1 MGVPCLPSRRAAS
14 LALEQ
19 LLPGKKIAQSEGDVW
34 NDVDVQIFSR
44 PLQEDEILVP
54 AVAEPLLVWV
64 ISGEANIEERELTGP
79 WEQSKARA
87 GTFYLTQTDTPYLM
101 RWQGKDDTCFEVLH
115 LYLGLEL
122 VNRAAMSLN
131 LNSSR
136 IRMRDVSGVQDVFI
150 SGILSGLVAEMQS
163 PAIANPL
170 FVNGLLE
177 SLTVHLLRQYADT
190 KSETKPRS
198 TLLPT
203 WKLRRVLEHME
214 AHLAEPF
221 DLDAL
226 AALCRMSRF
235 HFSRSFRATTAQ
247 TPSGWFMQHRVQK
260 ASEMLR
266 KTSLSI
272 IEIALETGYE
282 SPSHFAQVFRRVTG
296 LSPRNYRKM
305 HSLNK

>member
-34 NDVDVQIFSR
+34 NDVDVQIFTR
-44 PLQEDEILVP
+44 PVQEDEILVP

-64 ISGEANIEERELTGP
+64 IRGEANIEERELTGP

-101 RWQGKDDTCFEVLH
+101 RWQGKGNTCFEVLH

-122 VNRAAMSLN
+122 VDRAAKSLN
-131 LNSSR
+131 LTSSR
-136 IRMRDVSGVQDVFI
+136 IRMRDVSGGEDAFI
-150 SGILSGLVAEMQS
+150 SGILSGLIAEMQS
-163 PAIANPL
+163 SVITNSL

-177 SLTVHLLRQYADT
+177 SLTVHLLRQYADARA
-190 KSETKPRS
+190 KIKLRS

-203 WKLRRVLEHME
+203 WKLRRVLDHME

-221 DLDAL
+221 DLDCL
-226 AALCRMSRF
+226 AALCGMSRF
-235 HFSRSFRATTAQ
+235 HFSRSFRTTTGQ
-247 TPSGWFMQHRVQK
+247 TPSGWFIQHRVQK

-266 KTSLSI
+266 KTNLSI
-272 IEIALETGYE
+272 IEIALGIGYD

-296 LSPRNYRKM
+296 VTPRDYRK
-305 HSLNK
+305 L

>member
-19 LLPGKKIAQSEGDVW
+19 LLPGKKVAQSEGDVW

-79 WEQSKARA
+79 WEQSKAKG

-115 LYLGLEL
+115 LYLGLDL
-122 VNRAAMSLN
+122 VDRAAVSLN

-136 IRMRDVSGVQDVFI
+136 IRMRDVSGGEDAFI
-150 SGILSGLVAEMQS
+150 SGILSGLISEMQS
-163 PAIANPL
+163 SVVANPL

-190 KSETKPRS
+190 RGKIKLRS

-203 WKLRRVLEHME
+203 WKLRRVLDHME
-214 AHLAEPF
+214 AHLADPF
-221 DLDAL
+221 DLDCL
-226 AALCRMSRF
+226 AALCGMSRF
-235 HFSRSFRATTAQ
+235 HFSRSFRTTTGE
-247 TPSGWFMQHRVQK
+247 TPSGWFMQRRVQE
-260 ASEMLR
+260 ASEMLL
-266 KTSLSI
+266 KTNLSI
-272 IEIALETGYE
+272 IEIALEIGYD

-296 LSPRNYRKM
+296 VTPRDYRK
-305 HSLNK
+305 L

>member
-1 MGVPCLPSRRAAS
+1 MVLSRLPSRRAAS
-14 LALEQ
+14 LTLEQ
-19 LLPGKKIAQSEGDVW
+19 LLPGKKVAQSKGDVW
-34 NDVDVQIFSR
+34 KDVDVQIFTR
-44 PLQEDEILVP
+44 PVQKDEILVP

-64 ISGEANIEERELTGP
+64 IRGEANVEERELTGT
-79 WEQSKARA
+79 WQQSKARA

-101 RWQGKDDTCFEVLH
+101 RWQGKEDTCFEVLH

-122 VNRAAMSLN
+122 VDRAAMSLN

-136 IRMRDVSGVQDVFI
+136 IRMWDVSGGEDAFI
-150 SGILSGLVAEMQS
+150 SGILSGLIAEMQS
-163 PAIANPL
+163 SVIANPL

-190 KSETKPRS
+190 KAKIKRRS

-203 WKLRRVLEHME
+203 WKLRKVLDHME

-221 DLDAL
+221 DLDCL
-226 AALCRMSRF
+226 AALYGMSRF
-235 HFSRSFRATTAQ
+235 HFSRLFRTTTGQ
-247 TPSGWFMQHRVQK
+247 TPSGWFMQRRVQK

-266 KTSLSI
+266 KTNLSI
-272 IEIALETGYE
+272 IEIALRIGYD

-296 LSPRNYRKM
+296 VSPRNYRK
-305 HSLNK
+305 L

>member
-19 LLPGKKIAQSEGDVW
+19 LLPGKKVAQSEGDVW

-64 ISGEANIEERELTGP
+64 ISGEANIEERELTES

-101 RWQGKDDTCFEVLH
+101 RWQGKEDTCFEVLH

-122 VNRAAMSLN
+122 VDRAAKSLN
-131 LNSSR
+131 LTSSR
-136 IRMRDVSGVQDVFI
+136 IRMQDVSGGEDAFI
-150 SGILSGLVAEMQS
+150 SGILSGLIAEMQS
-163 PAIANPL
+163 SVITNSL

-177 SLTVHLLRQYADT
+177 SLTVHLLRQYADARA
-190 KSETKPRS
+190 KIKLRS

-203 WKLRRVLEHME
+203 WKLRRVLDHME

-221 DLDAL
+221 DLDCL
-226 AALCRMSRF
+226 AALCGMSRF
-235 HFSRSFRATTAQ
+235 HFSRSFHATTAQ

-266 KTSLSI
+266 NTSLSI

-296 LSPRNYRKM
+296 LSPRDYRKM

>member
-1 MGVPCLPSRRAAS
+1 MGVPRLPSRRAAS

-34 NDVDVQIFSR
+34 NDVDVQIFTR
-44 PLQEDEILVP
+44 PVQEDEILVP

-64 ISGEANIEERELTGP
+64 IRGEANIEERELTGP

-101 RWQGKDDTCFEVLH
+101 RWQGKGNTCFEVLH

-122 VNRAAMSLN
+122 VDRAAKSLN
-131 LNSSR
+131 LTSSR
-136 IRMRDVSGVQDVFI
+136 IRMRDVSGGEDAFI
-150 SGILSGLVAEMQS
+150 SGILSGLIAEMQS
-163 PAIANPL
+163 SVITNSL

-177 SLTVHLLRQYADT
+177 SLTVHILRQYADARA
-190 KSETKPRS
+190 KIKLRS

-203 WKLRRVLEHME
+203 WKLRRVLDHME

-221 DLDAL
+221 DLDCL
-226 AALCRMSRF
+226 AALCGMSRF
-235 HFSRSFRATTAQ
+235 HFSRSFRTTTGQ
-247 TPSGWFMQHRVQK
+247 TPSGWFIQHRVQK

-266 KTSLSI
+266 KTNLSI
-272 IEIALETGYE
+272 IEIALGIGYD

-296 LSPRNYRKM
+296 VSPRHYRK
-305 HSLNK
+305 L

>member
-19 LLPGKKIAQSEGDVW
+19 LLPGKKVAQSEGDVW

-122 VNRAAMSLN
+122 VDRAAKSLN
-131 LNSSR
+131 LTSSR
-136 IRMRDVSGVQDVFI
+136 IRMRDVSGGEDAFI
-150 SGILSGLVAEMQS
+150 SGILSGLIAEMQS
-163 PAIANPL
+163 SVITNYL

-177 SLTVHLLRQYADT
+177 SLTVHLLRQYADARA
-190 KSETKPRS
+190 KIKLRS

-203 WKLRRVLEHME
+203 WKLRRVLDHME

-221 DLDAL
+221 DLDCL
-226 AALCRMSRF
+226 AALCGMSRF
-235 HFSRSFRATTAQ
+235 HFSRSFRTTTGQ
-247 TPSGWFMQHRVQK
+247 TPSDWFMQRRVQK

-266 KTSLSI
+266 KTNLSI
-272 IEIALETGYE
+272 IEIALGIGYD
-282 SPSHFAQVFRRVTG
+282 SPSHFAQVFRRVKG
-296 LSPRNYRKM
+296 VSPRDYRK
-305 HSLNK
+305 L

>member
-1 MGVPCLPSRRAAS
+1 MGVPRLPSRRAAS

-34 NDVDVQIFSR
+34 NDVDVQIFTR
-44 PLQEDEILVP
+44 PVQEDEILVP

-64 ISGEANIEERELTGP
+64 IRGEANIEERELTGP

-101 RWQGKDDTCFEVLH
+101 RWQGKGNTCFEVLH

-122 VNRAAMSLN
+122 VDRAAKSLN
-131 LNSSR
+131 LTSSR
-136 IRMRDVSGVQDVFI
+136 IRMRDVSGGEDAFI
-150 SGILSGLVAEMQS
+150 SGILSGLIAEMQS
-163 PAIANPL
+163 SVITNSL

-177 SLTVHLLRQYADT
+177 SLTVHLLRQYADARA
-190 KSETKPRS
+190 KIKLRS

-203 WKLRRVLEHME
+203 WKLRRVLDHME

-221 DLDAL
+221 DLDCL
-226 AALCRMSRF
+226 AALCGMSRF
-235 HFSRSFRATTAQ
+235 HFSRSFRTTTGQ
-247 TPSGWFMQHRVQK
+247 TPSGWFIQHRVQK

-266 KTSLSI
+266 KTNLSI
-272 IEIALETGYE
+272 IEIALGIGYD

-296 LSPRNYRKM
+296 VSPRHYRK
-305 HSLNK
+305 L

>member
-1 MGVPCLPSRRAAS
+1 MGEPCLPSRRAAS

-79 WEQSKARA
+79 WEQSKAKA

-101 RWQGKDDTCFEVLH
+101 RWQGEDNTCFEVLH
-115 LYLGLEL
+115 LYLGLDL
-122 VNRAAMSLN
+122 VDRAAVSLN
-131 LNSSR
+131 LNLSR
-136 IRMRDVSGVQDVFI
+136 IRMRDVSGGEDAFI
-150 SGILSGLVAEMQS
+150 SGILSGLISEMQS
-163 PAIANPL
+163 SVVANPL

-190 KSETKPRS
+190 RGKIKLRS

-203 WKLRRVLEHME
+203 WKLRRVLDHME

-226 AALCRMSRF
+226 AALCGMSRF
-235 HFSRSFRATTAQ
+235 HFSRSFRTTTGQ
-247 TPSGWFMQHRVQK
+247 TPSGWFMQRRVQE
-260 ASEMLR
+260 ASEMLL
-266 KTSLSI
+266 KTNLSI
-272 IEIALETGYE
+272 IEIALGIGYD

>member
-1 MGVPCLPSRRAAS
+1 MVLSCLPSRRAAS

-19 LLPGKKIAQSEGDVW
+19 LLPGEKVAQSDGDVW
-34 NDVDVQIFSR
+34 KDVDVQIFTR
-44 PLQEDEILVP
+44 PVQEDEILVP

-64 ISGEANIEERELTGP
+64 IRGEANVEERELTGP

-101 RWQGKDDTCFEVLH
+101 RWQGKEDTCFEVLH

-122 VNRAAMSLN
+122 VDRAAMSLN

-136 IRMRDVSGVQDVFI
+136 IRMRDVSGGEDAFI
-150 SGILSGLVAEMQS
+150 SGILSGLIAEMQS
-163 PAIANPL
+163 SVIANPL

-177 SLTVHLLRQYADT
+177 SLTVHLLRQYADARL
-190 KSETKPRS
+190 KIKLRS

-203 WKLRRVLEHME
+203 WKLRKVLDHME

-221 DLDAL
+221 DLDCL
-226 AALCRMSRF
+226 AALCGMSRF
-235 HFSRSFRATTAQ
+235 HFSRSFRTTTGQ
-247 TPSGWFMQHRVQK
+247 TPSGWFMQRRVQK

-266 KTSLSI
+266 KTNVPI
-272 IEIALETGYE
+272 IEIALEIGYE

-296 LSPRNYRKM
+296 VSPRDYRKM
-305 HSLNK
+305 

>member
-1 MGVPCLPSRRAAS
+1 MVLSCLPSRRAAS
-14 LALEQ
+14 LTLEQ
-19 LLPGKKIAQSEGDVW
+19 LLPGKKVAQSEGDVW
-34 NDVDVQIFSR
+34 KDVDVQIFTR
-44 PLQEDEILVP
+44 PVQEDEILVP

-64 ISGEANIEERELTGP
+64 IRGEANIEERELTGP

-101 RWQGKDDTCFEVLH
+101 RWQGKGNTCFEVLH

-122 VNRAAMSLN
+122 VDRAAMSLN
-131 LNSSR
+131 LTSSR
-136 IRMRDVSGVQDVFI
+136 IRMQDVSGGEDAFI
-150 SGILSGLVAEMQS
+150 SGILSGLIAEMQS
-163 PAIANPL
+163 SVIANPL

-190 KSETKPRS
+190 KAKIKLRS

-203 WKLRRVLEHME
+203 WKLRRVLDHME

-221 DLDAL
+221 DLDCL
-226 AALCRMSRF
+226 AALCGMSRF
-235 HFSRSFRATTAQ
+235 HFSRSFRTTTGQ
-247 TPSGWFMQHRVQK
+247 TPSGWFMQRRVQK

-266 KTSLSI
+266 KTNVPI
-272 IEIALETGYE
+272 IEIALEIGYE

-296 LSPRNYRKM
+296 VSSRDYRKM
-305 HSLNK
+305 

>member
-1 MGVPCLPSRRAAS
+1 MSGRMLTSRYS
-14 LALEQ
+14 LARY
-19 LLPGKKIAQSEGDVW
+19 KKTK
-34 NDVDVQIFSR
+34 FCTCR
-44 PLQEDEILVP
+44 RRT
-54 AVAEPLLVWV
+54 LLVWV

-122 VNRAAMSLN
+122 VNRAGMSLN
-131 LNSSR
+131 LTSSR
-136 IRMRDVSGVQDVFI
+136 IRMRDVSGGQDVFI

-190 KSETKPRS
+190 KSEAKPRS

-221 DLDAL
+221 DLDCL
-226 AALCRMSRF
+226 AALCGMSRF
-235 HFSRSFRATTAQ
+235 HFSRSFRTTTGQ
-247 TPSGWFMQHRVQK
+247 TPLVGSCSTASRKHQKCFVRPIFPLSRLPWGSDTTVQVTL
-260 ASEMLR
+260 LR
-266 KTSLSI
+266 SSA
-272 IEIALETGYE
+272 E
-282 SPSHFAQVFRRVTG
+282 
-296 LSPRNYRKM
+296 
-305 HSLNK
+305 